1 MANKKQVLGRGLSAM
16 LGSKEMETIKSS
28 TNEININEIS
38 VNPFQPRSNFNNSS
52 LQELSISIKNIGI
65 IQPITVR
72 KIDNN
77 KYQLISGERRLRAC
91 KEIGLKKI
99 PAYVREANDQ
109 DSLEMALVENIHRQ
123 DLDAIEIAIS
133 CQRLIE
139 EINLTQEELSD
150 KIGKNRTTISNYLRL
165 LKLDP
170 IIQSGIRDG
179 FITMGHGRALINISL
194 NKDQLNIYKKIISK
208 NLSVRNTELLVR
220 DLKGSDLFHW
230 GEADVSVSK
239 NEIIV
244 NGSIA
249 PGPDYKLYL
258 TKEFVEQEEEFL
270 SIKDNSRYVAE
281 VKTFKNFVITVPE
294 DIDLSLI
301 HI

>member
-1 MANKKQVLGRGLSAM
+1 MANKKQVLGSGLS
-16 LGSKEMETIKSS
+16 EMFSSQEPDTIQSS
-28 TNEININEIS
+28 VNDINIDEIS
-38 VNPFQPRSNFNNSS
+38 VNPFQPRSNFNNTS

-72 KIDNN
+72 KIENN
-77 KYQLISGERRLRAC
+77 NYQLISGERRLRAC
-91 KEIGLKKI
+91 KEIGLKNI

-133 CQRLIE
+133 YQRLIA

-179 FITMGHGRALINISL
+179 FISMGHGRALINVNS

-220 DLKGSDLFHW
+220 DLKGKPSKATSKIKEKFKSSLLQT
-230 GEADVSVSK
+230 EVSVS
-239 NEIIV
+239 
-244 NGSIA
+244 
-249 PGPDYKLYL
+249 YTHL
-258 TKEFVEQEEEFL
+258 TL
-270 SIKDNSRYVAE
+270 PTTPYV
-281 VKTFKNFVITVPE
+281 
-294 DIDLSLI
+294 
-301 HI
+301 

>member
-16 LGSKEMETIKSS
+16 LSSKETDTIKSS
-28 TNEININEIS
+28 VNEININEIS
-38 VNPFQPRSNFNNSS
+38 VNPFQPRSNFNNTS

-72 KIDNN
+72 KIENN
-77 KYQLISGERRLRAC
+77 NYQLISGERRLRAC
-91 KEIGLKKI
+91 KEIGLKNI
-99 PAYVREANDQ
+99 AAYVREANDQ

-133 CQRLIE
+133 YQRLIE

-179 FITMGHGRALINISL
+179 FISMGHGRALINVNS

-220 DLKGSDLFHW
+220 DLKGKT
-230 GEADVSVSK
+230 SK
-239 NEIIV
+239 VTSKIKEKFKSSLLQTEVIINKGKNGKGNFVVNFDNEIEFERI
-244 NGSIA
+244 N
-249 PGPDYKLYL
+249 KLL
-258 TKEFVEQEEEFL
+258 NDKQ
-270 SIKDNSRYVAE
+270 
-281 VKTFKNFVITVPE
+281 
-294 DIDLSLI
+294 
-301 HI
+301 

>member
-16 LGSKEMETIKSS
+16 LSSNESDTIKSS
-28 TNEININEIS
+28 TNEINVDKIS

-52 LQELSISIKNIGI
+52 LQELSVSIKNIGI

-77 KYQLISGERRLRAC
+77 TYQLISGERRLRAC
-91 KEIGLKKI
+91 KEIGLKQI
-99 PAYVREANDQ
+99 PAFVREANDQ

-133 CQRLIE
+133 YQRLIE

-179 FITMGHGRALINISL
+179 FISMGHGRALININS

-220 DLKGSDLFHW
+220 DLKGKTSKVTSKIKEKFHSSLL
-230 GEADVSVSK
+230 GTNVFITKGK
-239 NEIIV
+239 N
-244 NGSIA
+244 GK
-249 PGPDYKLYL
+249 G
-258 TKEFVEQEEEFL
+258 
-270 SIKDNSRYVAE
+270 
-281 VKTFKNFVITVPE
+281 NFVVNFDNKIE
-294 DIDLSLI
+294 FERINKLLNDKQ
-301 HI
+301 

>member
-16 LGSKEMETIKSS
+16 LSSKETDTIKSS
-28 TNEININEIS
+28 VNEINIDEIS
-38 VNPFQPRSNFNNSS
+38 VNPFQPRSNFNNTS
-52 LQELSISIKNIGI
+52 LQELSVSIKNIGI

-72 KIDNN
+72 KVGNN
-77 KYQLISGERRLRAC
+77 DYQLISGERRLRAC

-133 CQRLIE
+133 YQRLIE

-179 FITMGHGRALINISL
+179 FISMGHGRALININSD
-194 NKDQLNIYKKIISK
+194 KDQLNIYKKIISK
-208 NLSVRNTELLVR
+208 NLSVRNTEILVR
-220 DLKGSDLFHW
+220 DLKGKPSQVTNRIKEKFNSSLLETEVFINKGKNGKGNFIVNFD
-230 GEADVSVSK
+230 
-239 NEIIV
+239 NEIEFNRI
-244 NGSIA
+244 N
-249 PGPDYKLYL
+249 KLL
-258 TKEFVEQEEEFL
+258 NDKQ
-270 SIKDNSRYVAE
+270 
-281 VKTFKNFVITVPE
+281 
-294 DIDLSLI
+294 
-301 HI
+301 

>member
-16 LGSKEMETIKSS
+16 FSSKEMDTIKSS
-28 TNEININEIS
+28 VNEINIDEIS
-38 VNPFQPRSNFNNSS
+38 VNPFQPRSNFNNTS

-72 KIDNN
+72 KIENN
-77 KYQLISGERRLRAC
+77 NYQLISGERRLRAC
-91 KEIGLKKI
+91 KELGLKNI

-133 CQRLIE
+133 YQRLIE

-179 FITMGHGRALINISL
+179 FISMGHGRALINVNS

-220 DLKGSDLFHW
+220 DLKGKP
-230 GEADVSVSK
+230 SK
-239 NEIIV
+239 ATSKIKEKFKSSLLQTEVFINKGKNGKGNFVVNFDNEIEFERI
-244 NGSIA
+244 N
-249 PGPDYKLYL
+249 KLL
-258 TKEFVEQEEEFL
+258 NDKQ
-270 SIKDNSRYVAE
+270 
-281 VKTFKNFVITVPE
+281 
-294 DIDLSLI
+294 
-301 HI
+301 

>member
-1 MANKKQVLGRGLSAM
+1 MK
-16 LGSKEMETIKSS
+16 
-28 TNEININEIS
+28 
-38 VNPFQPRSNFNNSS
+38 
-52 LQELSISIKNIGI
+52 ELSISIKNIGI

-72 KIDNN
+72 KIENN

-99 PAYVREANDQ
+99 PAFVRMANDQ

-133 CQRLIE
+133 YQRLLE

-179 FITMGHGRALINISL
+179 FISMGHGRALINVRS
-194 NKDQLNIYKKIISK
+194 NQEQLNIYKKIISK

-220 DLKGSDLFHW
+220 DLKDEPVKGIKKIKTKFISSLLST
-230 GEADVSVSK
+230 DVH
-239 NEIIV
+239 
-244 NGSIA
+244 
-249 PGPDYKLYL
+249 L
-258 TKEFVEQEEEFL
+258 TKE
-270 SIKDNSRYVAE
+270 KNG
-281 VKTFKNFVITVPE
+281 KGNFVINFKNE
-294 DIDLSLI
+294 GEFNRINKLLNE
-301 HI
+301 

>member
-16 LGSKEMETIKSS
+16 LSSKETDTIKSS
-28 TNEININEIS
+28 VNEINIDEIS
-38 VNPFQPRSNFNNSS
+38 VNPFQPRSNFNNTS
-52 LQELSISIKNIGI
+52 LQELSVSIKNIGI

-72 KIDNN
+72 KIGNN
-77 KYQLISGERRLRAC
+77 DYQLISGERRLRAC

-133 CQRLIE
+133 YQRLIE

-179 FITMGHGRALINISL
+179 FISMGHGRALININSD
-194 NKDQLNIYKKIISK
+194 KDQLNIYKKIISK

-220 DLKGSDLFHW
+220 DLKGKP
-230 GEADVSVSK
+230 SK
-239 NEIIV
+239 VTSKIKEKFKSSLLQTEVFINKGKNGKGNFVVNFDNEIEFNRI
-244 NGSIA
+244 N
-249 PGPDYKLYL
+249 KLL
-258 TKEFVEQEEEFL
+258 NDKQ
-270 SIKDNSRYVAE
+270 
-281 VKTFKNFVITVPE
+281 
-294 DIDLSLI
+294 
-301 HI
+301 

>member
-133 CQRLIE
+133 YQRLIE
-139 EINLTQEELSD
+139 EINLTQDELSD

-220 DLKGSDLFHW
+220 DLKGKPSKVTSKIKEKFKSSLL
-230 GEADVSVSK
+230 GTDVFINKGK
-239 NEIIV
+239 N
-244 NGSIA
+244 GK
-249 PGPDYKLYL
+249 G
-258 TKEFVEQEEEFL
+258 
-270 SIKDNSRYVAE
+270 
-281 VKTFKNFVITVPE
+281 NFVVNFDNKIE
-294 DIDLSLI
+294 FDRINKLLNDKQ
-301 HI
+301 

>member
-16 LGSKEMETIKSS
+16 LSSKETDTIKSS
-28 TNEININEIS
+28 VNEINIDEIS
-38 VNPFQPRSNFNNSS
+38 VNPFQPRSNFNNTS

-72 KIDNN
+72 KIENN
-77 KYQLISGERRLRAC
+77 NYQLISGERRLRAC
-91 KEIGLKKI
+91 KELGLKNI

-133 CQRLIE
+133 YQRLIE

-179 FITMGHGRALINISL
+179 FISMGHGRALINVNS

-208 NLSVRNTELLVR
+208 NLSVRNTELLVG
-220 DLKGSDLFHW
+220 DLK
-230 GEADVSVSK
+230 EKPSK
-239 NEIIV
+239 ATSKIKEKFKSSLLQTEVFINKGKNGKGNFVVNFDNEIEFERI
-244 NGSIA
+244 N
-249 PGPDYKLYL
+249 KLL
-258 TKEFVEQEEEFL
+258 NDKQ
-270 SIKDNSRYVAE
+270 
-281 VKTFKNFVITVPE
+281 
-294 DIDLSLI
+294 
-301 HI
+301 

>member
-16 LGSKEMETIKSS
+16 LSSNETDTIKSS
-28 TNEININEIS
+28 TNEINVDKIS

-52 LQELSISIKNIGI
+52 LQELSVSIKNIGI

-77 KYQLISGERRLRAC
+77 TYQLISGERRLRAC
-91 KEIGLKKI
+91 KEIGLKQI
-99 PAYVREANDQ
+99 PAFVREANDQ

-133 CQRLIE
+133 YQRLIE

-179 FITMGHGRALINISL
+179 FISMGHGRALI
-194 NKDQLNIYKKIISK
+194 
-208 NLSVRNTELLVR
+208 
-220 DLKGSDLFHW
+220 
-230 GEADVSVSK
+230 
-239 NEIIV
+239 
-244 NGSIA
+244 
-249 PGPDYKLYL
+249 
-258 TKEFVEQEEEFL
+258 
-270 SIKDNSRYVAE
+270 
-281 VKTFKNFVITVPE
+281 
-294 DIDLSLI
+294 LSLI

>member
-16 LGSKEMETIKSS
+16 LSSNETDTIKSS
-28 TNEININEIS
+28 TNEINVDKIS

-52 LQELSISIKNIGI
+52 LQELSVSIKNIGI

-77 KYQLISGERRLRAC
+77 TYQLISGERRLRAC
-91 KEIGLKKI
+91 KEIGLKQI
-99 PAYVREANDQ
+99 PAFVREANDQ

-133 CQRLIE
+133 YQRLIE

-179 FITMGHGRALINISL
+179 FISMGHGRALININSD
-194 NKDQLNIYKKIISK
+194 KDQLNIYKKIISK

-220 DLKGSDLFHW
+220 DLK
-230 GEADVSVSK
+230 EKPSK
-239 NEIIV
+239 ITSKIKEKFQSSLLGTEVFITKGK
-244 NGSIA
+244 NGK
-249 PGPDYKLYL
+249 G
-258 TKEFVEQEEEFL
+258 
-270 SIKDNSRYVAE
+270 
-281 VKTFKNFVITVPE
+281 NFVVNFDNKIE
-294 DIDLSLI
+294 FDRINKLLNDKQ
-301 HI
+301 

>member
-16 LGSKEMETIKSS
+16 LSSNESDTIKSS
-28 TNEININEIS
+28 TNEINVDKIS

-52 LQELSISIKNIGI
+52 LQELSVSIKNIGI

-77 KYQLISGERRLRAC
+77 TYQLISGERRLRAC
-91 KEIGLKKI
+91 KEIGLKQI
-99 PAYVREANDQ
+99 PAFVREANDQ

-133 CQRLIE
+133 YQRLIE

-179 FITMGHGRALINISL
+179 FISMGHGRALININS

-220 DLKGSDLFHW
+220 DLK
-230 GEADVSVSK
+230 EKPSK
-239 NEIIV
+239 ITSKIKEKFQSSLLGTEVFITKGK
-244 NGSIA
+244 NGK
-249 PGPDYKLYL
+249 G
-258 TKEFVEQEEEFL
+258 
-270 SIKDNSRYVAE
+270 
-281 VKTFKNFVITVPE
+281 NFVVNFDNKIE
-294 DIDLSLI
+294 FDRINKLLNDKQ
-301 HI
+301 

>member
-1 MANKKQVLGRGLSAM
+1 MPNKKQVLGRGLSAM
-16 LGSKEMETIKSS
+16 LSSKERDTIKSS
-28 TNEININEIS
+28 VNEVNIDEIS
-38 VNPFQPRSNFNNSS
+38 VNPFQPRSNFNNTS

-72 KIDNN
+72 KIENN
-77 KYQLISGERRLRAC
+77 NYQLISGERRLRAC
-91 KEIGLKKI
+91 KEIGLKNI

-133 CQRLIE
+133 YQRLIE
-139 EINLTQEELSD
+139 EINLTQEELSN

-179 FITMGHGRALINISL
+179 FISMGHGRALINVNS

-220 DLKGSDLFHW
+220 DLKGKP
-230 GEADVSVSK
+230 SK
-239 NEIIV
+239 ATSKIKEKFKSSLLQTEVFINKGKNGKGNFVVNFDNEIEFERI
-244 NGSIA
+244 N
-249 PGPDYKLYL
+249 KLL
-258 TKEFVEQEEEFL
+258 NDKQ
-270 SIKDNSRYVAE
+270 
-281 VKTFKNFVITVPE
+281 
-294 DIDLSLI
+294 
-301 HI
+301 

>member
-16 LGSKEMETIKSS
+16 LSSNETDTIKSS
-28 TNEININEIS
+28 TNEINVDKIS

-52 LQELSISIKNIGI
+52 LQELSVSIKNIGI

-77 KYQLISGERRLRAC
+77 TYQLISGERRLRAC
-91 KEIGLKKI
+91 KEIGLKQI
-99 PAYVREANDQ
+99 PAFVREANDQ

-133 CQRLIE
+133 YMRLIE

-179 FITMGHGRALINISL
+179 FISMGHGRSLINVNS

-220 DLKGSDLFHW
+220 DLKGKP
-230 GEADVSVSK
+230 SK
-239 NEIIV
+239 ITSKIKEKFQSSLLGAEVFINKEKNGKGNFVVNFDNEIEFGRI
-244 NGSIA
+244 N
-249 PGPDYKLYL
+249 KLL
-258 TKEFVEQEEEFL
+258 NDKQ
-270 SIKDNSRYVAE
+270 
-281 VKTFKNFVITVPE
+281 
-294 DIDLSLI
+294 
-301 HI
+301 

>member
-16 LGSKEMETIKSS
+16 LSSNETDTIKSS
-28 TNEININEIS
+28 VNEINIDEIS
-38 VNPFQPRSNFNNSS
+38 VNPFQPRSNFNNTS
-52 LQELSISIKNIGI
+52 LQELIVSIKNIGI

-72 KIDNN
+72 KTENN
-77 KYQLISGERRLRAC
+77 NYQLISGERRLRAC
-91 KEIGLKKI
+91 KEIGLKNI

-133 CQRLIE
+133 YQRLIE

-179 FITMGHGRALINISL
+179 FISMGHGRALINVNS

-220 DLKGSDLFHW
+220 DLKGKT
-230 GEADVSVSK
+230 SK
-239 NEIIV
+239 VTSKIKEKFKSSLLETEVFINRGKNGKGNFVVNFDNEIEFDRI
-244 NGSIA
+244 N
-249 PGPDYKLYL
+249 KLL
-258 TKEFVEQEEEFL
+258 NDKQ
-270 SIKDNSRYVAE
+270 
-281 VKTFKNFVITVPE
+281 
-294 DIDLSLI
+294 
-301 HI
+301 

>member
-16 LGSKEMETIKSS
+16 LSSKETDTIKSS
-28 TNEININEIS
+28 VNEINIDEIS
-38 VNPFQPRSNFNNSS
+38 VNPFQPRSNFNNTS
-52 LQELSISIKNIGI
+52 LKELSISIKNIGI

-72 KIDNN
+72 KIENN
-77 KYQLISGERRLRAC
+77 NYQLISGERRLRAC
-91 KEIGLKKI
+91 KELGLKNI

-133 CQRLIE
+133 YQRLIE

-179 FITMGHGRALINISL
+179 FISMGHGRALINVNS

-220 DLKGSDLFHW
+220 DLKGKP
-230 GEADVSVSK
+230 SK
-239 NEIIV
+239 ATSKIKEKFKSSLLQTEVFINKGKNGKGNFVVNFDNEIEFERI
-244 NGSIA
+244 N
-249 PGPDYKLYL
+249 KLL
-258 TKEFVEQEEEFL
+258 NDKQ
-270 SIKDNSRYVAE
+270 
-281 VKTFKNFVITVPE
+281 
-294 DIDLSLI
+294 
-301 HI
+301 

>member
-16 LGSKEMETIKSS
+16 LSSNETDTIKSS
-28 TNEININEIS
+28 VNEINIDEIS
-38 VNPFQPRSNFNNSS
+38 VNPFQPRSNFNNTS
-52 LQELSISIKNIGI
+52 LQELIVSIKNIGI

-72 KIDNN
+72 KIENN
-77 KYQLISGERRLRAC
+77 NYQLISGERRLRAC
-91 KEIGLKKI
+91 KELGLKNI
-99 PAYVREANDQ
+99 PAFVREANDQ

-133 CQRLIE
+133 YQRLIE

-179 FITMGHGRALINISL
+179 FISMGHGRSLINVNS

-220 DLKGSDLFHW
+220 DLKGKP
-230 GEADVSVSK
+230 SK
-239 NEIIV
+239 VTSKIKEKFKSSLLETEVFINRGKNGKGNFVVNFDNEIEFERI
-244 NGSIA
+244 N
-249 PGPDYKLYL
+249 KLL
-258 TKEFVEQEEEFL
+258 NDKQ
-270 SIKDNSRYVAE
+270 
-281 VKTFKNFVITVPE
+281 
-294 DIDLSLI
+294 
-301 HI
+301 

>member
-16 LGSKEMETIKSS
+16 LSSKETDTIKSS
-28 TNEININEIS
+28 VNEINIDEIS
-38 VNPFQPRSNFNNSS
+38 VNPFQPRSNFNNTS

-72 KIDNN
+72 KIENN
-77 KYQLISGERRLRAC
+77 NYQLISGERRLRAC
-91 KEIGLKKI
+91 KELRLKNI

-133 CQRLIE
+133 YQRLIE

-179 FITMGHGRALINISL
+179 FISMGHGRALINVNS

-220 DLKGSDLFHW
+220 DLKGKP
-230 GEADVSVSK
+230 SK
-239 NEIIV
+239 ATSKIKEKFKSSLLQTEVFINKGKNGKGNFVVNFDNEIEFERI
-244 NGSIA
+244 N
-249 PGPDYKLYL
+249 KLL
-258 TKEFVEQEEEFL
+258 NDKQ
-270 SIKDNSRYVAE
+270 
-281 VKTFKNFVITVPE
+281 
-294 DIDLSLI
+294 
-301 HI
+301 